1 MDSIVMINKVLGE
14 TSRIVD
20 GIEPDQ
26 LDNPTPC
33 EGWTVRDV
41 LNHITGGADMF
52 AIAATEGK
60 VSDEKLGQLMVG
72 DNLGTDYKASF
83 EAASGRA
90 KQAFNAPG
98 VAEKMV
104 TLPFG
109 EMPAGVAV
117 NFAIF
122 DVTTHTWDLAKG
134 TNQSTDLDPEVL
146 GAALDAAQLMLS
158 DDFRGARAVRP
169 AGAGARRRP
178 DAGSPGRDHRAH
190 AVGATRALRRA
201 PPLHVP
207 ARSRPQRS

>member
-1 MDSIVMINKVLGE
+1 MDSITMMNKVLGE

-41 LNHITGGADMF
+41 LNHITGGAEMF
-52 AIAATEGK
+52 TIAVTEGK
-60 VSDEKLGQLMVG
+60 VPDEKLGQLMVG
-72 DNLGTDYKASF
+72 DNLGSDYKAAF
-83 EAASGRA
+83 AAASDRA
-90 KQAFNAPG
+90 QQAFGAPG

-134 TNQSTDLDPEVL
+134 TGQGTDLDPEVL
-146 GAALDAAQLMLS
+146 GAALDAAQMMLN
-158 DDFRGARAVRP
+158 DDFRALGLFGEPVPVADDAPMQDRL
-169 AGAGARRRP
+169 AGIT
-178 DAGSPGRDHRAH
+178 GR
-190 AVGATRALRRA
+190 T
-201 PPLHVP
+201 P
-207 ARSRPQRS
+207 

>member
-1 MDSIVMINKVLGE
+1 MDSIAMIYKVLGE

-41 LNHITGGADMF
+41 LNHVTGGAEMF

-60 VSDEKLGQLMVG
+60 VPDEKLGQLMVG
-72 DNLGTDYKASF
+72 DNLGSDYKASF
-83 EAASGRA
+83 EAASARA
-90 KQAFNAPG
+90 KKAFEPPDIAD
-98 VAEKMV
+98 KMV
-104 TLPFG
+104 VLPFG

-134 TNQSTDLDPEVL
+134 THQSTDLDPEVL
-146 GAALDAAQLMLS
+146 VAALEAAQAMLN
-158 DDFRGARAVRP
+158 DDFRALGLFGEPVPVSDDAPLQDRL
-169 AGAGARRRP
+169 AGLT
-178 DAGSPGRDHRAH
+178 GRK
-190 AVGATRALRRA
+190 
-201 PPLHVP
+201 P
-207 ARSRPQRS
+207 

>member
-1 MDSIVMINKVLGE
+1 MDSITMMNKVLGE

-20 GIEPDQ
+20 GIQPDQ

-41 LNHITGGADMF
+41 LNHITGGAEMF
-52 AIAATEGK
+52 TIAATEGK

-72 DNLGTDYKASF
+72 DNLGSDYKAAF
-83 EAASGRA
+83 AAASDRA
-90 KQAFNAPG
+90 QQAFGAPG

-122 DVTTHTWDLAKG
+122 DVTTHAWDLAKG
-134 TNQSTDLDPEVL
+134 TGQGTDLDPEVL
-146 GAALDAAQLMLS
+146 GAALDAAQMMLN
-158 DDFRGARAVRP
+158 DDFRALGLFGQPVP
-169 AGAGARRRP
+169 VP
-178 DAGSPGRDHRAH
+178 DDAPMQDRLAAITGR
-190 AVGATRALRRA
+190 T
-201 PPLHVP
+201 P
-207 ARSRPQRS
+207 

>member
-1 MDSIVMINKVLGE
+1 MDSIEMMNKVLGE

-20 GIEPDQ
+20 GIEPGQ

-41 LNHITGGADMF
+41 LNHITGGAEMF
-52 AIAATEGK
+52 AIAASDGK
-60 VSDEKLGQLMVG
+60 VPDEKLGQLMTG
-72 DNLGTDYKASF
+72 DNLGSDYKGAF
-83 EAASGRA
+83 EAASTRA
-90 KQAFNAPG
+90 QKAFAPPDI
-98 VAEKMV
+98 ADKMV

-146 GAALDAAQLMLS
+146 GAALEAAQQMLS
-158 DDFRGARAVRP
+158 DDFRALGLFGAPVPVPEDAPLQDRL
-169 AGAGARRRP
+169 AGLT
-178 DAGSPGRDHRAH
+178 GR
-190 AVGATRALRRA
+190 T
-201 PPLHVP
+201 P
-207 ARSRPQRS
+207 